1 MPSIQSR
8 HIAVLLTSLFSL
20 SAYAD
25 SQPNPW
31 EGAYGQAG
39 VIGYTSYIP
48 KSASGTT
55 SIGNYTFSNTAT
67 AKHAS
72 GLVANIGIGYNFGV
86 SDNYI
91 LGIGAALYP
100 GHSRSVSTTSV
111 TNLPSGAAVS
121 HGTYNVSNIFSFS
134 LLPGYVINKSHLVY
148 AKIGYTGST
157 LNANSP
163 GNYPQQSTHVNG
175 TVYGLG
181 YKQLITESVYFFGEG
196 NYAVNR
202 EKAVSVVTDIGATV
216 KSTANATGYDF
227 ILGVGYRF

>member
-1 MPSIQSR
+1 MPSIQFR
-8 HIAVLLTSLFSL
+8 PIAALLTSLFSL
-20 SAYAD
+20 NAYAD
-25 SQPNPW
+25 SLLNPW
-31 EGAYGQAG
+31 AGVYGQVG
-39 VIGYTSYIP
+39 IIGYASYIP

-55 SIGNYTFSNTAT
+55 SVGNFTFSNTAT
-67 AKHAS
+67 ANHAN
-72 GLVANIGIGYNFGV
+72 GLVANIGGGYNFGV
-86 SDNYI
+86 SENYI

-100 GHSRSVSTTSV
+100 GHSKTVSSTSV
-111 TNLPSGAAVS
+111 TNLPSGAVVS

-134 LLPGYVINKSHLVY
+134 LLPGYVIDKTHLVY

-163 GNYPQQSTHVNG
+163 GNYPQQTTHVNG

-181 YKQLITESVYFFGEG
+181 YKQLITESIYFFGEG
-196 NYAVNR
+196 NFAVNR
-202 EKAVSVVTDIGATV
+202 EKAVSVVTDSGATV